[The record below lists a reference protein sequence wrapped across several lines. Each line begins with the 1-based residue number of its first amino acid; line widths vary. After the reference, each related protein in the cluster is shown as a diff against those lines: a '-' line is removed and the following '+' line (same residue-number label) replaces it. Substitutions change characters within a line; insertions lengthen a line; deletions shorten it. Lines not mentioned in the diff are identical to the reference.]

1 MTRWLFTVI
10 NVLEFSDSKATSCF
24 MPLQQVAVCPNRAT
38 LEFRSPKK
46 GVREE
51 RKKEPPVLYFP
62 IMLEVLGEFGGGVFD
77 LRVPW
82 EPQWGGSAAWLRCY
96 MLALIKG
103 KYASLCRTLLFICAC
118 NALLWCHADSS
129 EMFWCRSFNTWN
141 GAACSRAWRSSC
153 HGH

>member
-1 MTRWLFTVI
+1 
-10 NVLEFSDSKATSCF
+10 

-77 LRVPW
+77 LRVP
-82 EPQWGGSAAWLRCY
+82 
-96 MLALIKG
+96 
-103 KYASLCRTLLFICAC
+103 
-118 NALLWCHADSS
+118 
-129 EMFWCRSFNTWN
+129 
-141 GAACSRAWRSSC
+141 
-153 HGH
+153 